1 MLQLRPSIIRLRF
14 FHPYFA
20 RRATLISFVF
30 LVPISPSLYGSTDL
44 VPSNIIN
51 VWEITNLNV
60 SVILEKLSIGASSSL
75 QFWNFEPVNAVSKK
89 PARFDY
95 KNNLICCRDGIA
107 LTSCKMLSFLNLISS
122 KSTHIFFRP
131 SILGQPEYVHIK
143 FVGFIW
149 LISVISSL
157 VASLTPLENCTFG
170 YDSLLV
176 VLKLWDSVHNV
187 SDISDSFLIVL

>member
-107 LTSCKMLSFLNLISS
+107 LTSCKMLSSFKLDFFKIHSYFFSSIYIRATRVRTYQVCWLYLTNICYFLPCSL
-122 KSTHIFFRP
+122 FDPFR
-131 SILGQPEYVHIK
+131 
-143 FVGFIW
+143 
-149 LISVISSL
+149 
-157 VASLTPLENCTFG
+157 
-170 YDSLLV
+170 
-176 VLKLWDSVHNV
+176 KLYLRLW
-187 SDISDSFLIVL
+187 